1 MSLNIK
7 RQENAMKHVTTRH
20 EIPRKLPPER
30 PTCFKTP
37 EPTNDELTQGL
48 DYIFSAREKSHPGL
62 SKDLNAWVQLLSNL
76 VDSRMSSSTSK
87 PAIQHADLLELLIH
101 LNDKLDEAKDDMRQL
116 FYRVSTA
123 AHIDEILQKMVTF
136 TRSVRVE
143 QVVEEFVD
151 VRQEWIEDQK

>member
-1 MSLNIK
+1 
-7 RQENAMKHVTTRH
+7 
-20 EIPRKLPPER
+20 
-30 PTCFKTP
+30 
-37 EPTNDELTQGL
+37 
-48 DYIFSAREKSHPGL
+48 
-62 SKDLNAWVQLLSNL
+62 
-76 VDSRMSSSTSK
+76 MSSSTSK

-151 VRQEWIEDQK
+151 VQQEWIEDQK